1 MASGSLESLSVE
13 LLQQII
19 LDVLRL
25 SKATV
30 FSLLRVN
37 KSLYEITLPIAFQ
50 ELQLDITEE
59 HSSNRADSY
68 WSVASP
74 KNLERMETMLRNS
87 NDKHKNPFR
96 YVRRIVVTSSA
107 MKFPTPSSASMLY
120 FPDSQAV
127 TELFSRWKEY
137 NEHRWSV
144 FVTLLSRVPRIWELI
159 IDCGSESIPLTLLQ
173 ALHTYHP
180 SCHLHLRNWAPYVGY
195 SDSKDPFLEEVAKSP
210 CLRSILG
217 SDVSRYGPN
226 LAFQDLTFERVISLA
241 PNLGWSQHERERNLP
256 EWKHYHAGNNPSR
269 KLLRTLIWKASLSLS
284 QFRRLE
290 RFIDFTH
297 TETLDLGAVWNS
309 DLFEIYP
316 SQSTTTDITSGATA
330 TSTDTLEKLKST
342 ISNFIFSCPPL
353 ISLHII
359 NYHDVVD
366 ILSILLT
373 HGDSLRSLSLHQIEH
388 CREARPILWPEDI
401 ELIFRMAPRLRSLGL
416 DINRSKDGE
425 LEKEIYEV
433 LQSSTSLER
442 LSLNYDLYN
451 PYFNFWEQQ
460 YDPVKENFGREVW
473 DALHND
479 ALIGSPDAGILRLF
493 LSVGYPPRDGEIN
506 NAPSIHRGS
515 ERKIAEIGQEHQ
527 YSINGSWTCEL
538 VYRRHREAR

>member
-159 IDCGSESIPLTLLQ
+159 IDCGVNTS
-173 ALHTYHP
+173 
-180 SCHLHLRNWAPYVGY
+180 
-195 SDSKDPFLEEVAKSP
+195 
-210 CLRSILG
+210 
-217 SDVSRYGPN
+217 
-226 LAFQDLTFERVISLA
+226 
-241 PNLGWSQHERERNLP
+241 EREELARVEAL
-256 EWKHYHAGNNPSR
+256 HAGNNPSR

-309 DLFEIYP
+309 DLFEYATKHDTFSHLKNLSFAI
-316 SQSTTTDITSGATA
+316 DDHRITSGGTA

-373 HGDSLRSLSLHQIEH
+373 HGDSVRSLSLHQIEH

-451 PYFNFWEQQ
+451 PYFNFWEQR
-460 YDPVKENFGREVW
+460 YDPMKENFGREVW

-493 LSVGYPPRDGEIN
+493 LSVGYPPRDGEID

-538 VYRRHREAR
+538 VYRRHK